1 MLRSM
6 TKWPNS
12 TILKRY
18 TFVKAGLW
26 FALTKKHRSKKMK
39 TNEGKVDRIFRIIL
53 GLGLLSLVFIGPQT
67 LWGLVGLVQLLT
79 GLMGFCPLYR
89 VFGFATCPLK

>member
-1 MLRSM
+1 
-6 TKWPNS
+6 
-12 TILKRY
+12 
-18 TFVKAGLW
+18 
-26 FALTKKHRSKKMK
+26 MK

-67 LWGLVGLVQLLT
+67 LWGLVGLVLLLT

-89 VFGFATCPLK
+89 VFGFASCPLK